1 MMARRGAL
9 GLLAGG
15 VAALIGGCGAARGR
29 DELKF
34 RLTLEVDTPTRPA
47 RGSSIL
53 VNRRGKGAKAL
64 GQMDPGTSYV
74 LGQAPF
80 VDLGGGRYLF
90 AVLND
95 PLYERELKESVGNF
109 MGYPDLEPPLS
120 RRYQAWEWPEAFAEM
135 KRVKPSAELKAD
147 DYPML
152 VTFADIADVTT
163 VQEVFPGTMA
173 EAFGPGTALKAIV
186 METVDPGEELT
197 SGFEAEFPQIA
208 NAPSSLGQYPPNGS
222 RAEFLDKKLRADC
235 FVRRPR

>member
-15 VAALIGGCGAARGR
+15 VAALAGGCGAVRGR

-34 RLTLEVDTPTRPA
+34 RLTLDVETPSRPA
-47 RGSSIL
+47 RGSAIL
-53 VNRRGKGAKAL
+53 VNRRRKGAKAL

-74 LGQAPF
+74 LGQAPY

-95 PLYERELKESVGNF
+95 PLYGRELKESVGSF
-109 MGYPDLEPPLS
+109 MGYPDLKPPLS
-120 RRYQAWEWPEAFAEM
+120 RRYQSWEWPEAFAEM
-135 KRVKPSAELKAD
+135 KRVRPSAELKAD

-152 VTFADIADVTT
+152 VTFADIADVAT
-163 VQEVFPGTMA
+163 VEEVFPETMA
-173 EAFGPGTALKAIV
+173 AAFGPGTALKAIV
-186 METVDPGEELT
+186 LEVVDPDEDLT

-208 NAPSSLGQYPPNGS
+208 RAPSRLGHRPADASRTQY
-222 RAEFLDKKLRADC
+222 LDKKLRADC
-235 FVRRPR
+235 FVRRPE